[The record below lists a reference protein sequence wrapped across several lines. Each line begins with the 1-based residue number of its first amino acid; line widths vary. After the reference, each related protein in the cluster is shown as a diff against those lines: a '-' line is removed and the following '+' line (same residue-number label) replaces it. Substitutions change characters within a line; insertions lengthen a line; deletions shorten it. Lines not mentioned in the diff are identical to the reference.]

1 MSSDELQGVE
11 LRGADLARLRGLDGR
26 KWTRD
31 GPDVLPLWVADMDF
45 QSPDCALDAMRRV
58 IDRGDIGY
66 NFRATDALPEAFS
79 AWQERMHGWRPDVDQ
94 LVLFDDVLHALQFT
108 LWNMTEPGDG
118 VVLFTPIYPPFRKI
132 IETSGRRVVECP
144 LDPHTARLDKAT
156 LRQVVDAGTTAVL
169 WCNPHNPTGRVFDD
183 EELAALADVVVA
195 HDLLV
200 LSDEVWADLVHPGST
215 HRPAAMVPGLAER
228 SVTVSSA
235 SKSFNLAGLRCA
247 VAHIGSARV
256 RAMLDSQPDRLRGHV
271 NTLAAEATLACW
283 EAGTPWLDALRL
295 HINEQFDH
303 LGARLGLEAPGIEWR
318 RPEATYLAWLDGRR
332 LAFEDEF
339 SDVLRDLAKVAL
351 SPGLDFG
358 VSGQGH
364 ARLNVATSRA
374 ILDEAIDRLLLV
386 ANRLS

>member
-1 MSSDELQGVE
+1 MSGDPTSNAE
-11 LRGADLARLRGLDGR
+11 LRGAELSRLRGLDGR

-31 GPDVLPLWVADMDF
+31 GPDVLPVWVADMDF

-66 NFRATDALPEAFS
+66 NFRATEALPEAFA
-79 AWQERMHGWRPDVDQ
+79 AWQERMHGWRPDVDR

-108 LWNMTEPGDG
+108 IWNMTEPDDG

-132 IETSGRRVVECP
+132 VETSGRRVIECP
-144 LDPHTARLDKAT
+144 LDSQSARLEKAT
-156 LRQVVDAGTTAVL
+156 LEAVVDDGTTSVL

-183 EELAALADVVVA
+183 EELAALAEVAAA

-215 HRPAAMVPGLAER
+215 HRPAATVPGLAGR
-228 SVTVSSA
+228 AVTVSSA

-247 VAHIGSARV
+247 VAHIGADPV
-256 RAMLDSQPDRLRGHV
+256 KEMLDSQPDRLRGHV

-283 EAGTPWLDALRL
+283 EQGTPWLDALRT
-295 HINEQFDH
+295 HVSAQFDH
-303 LGARLGLEAPGIEWR
+303 LGSRLAAEVPAMQWQ
-318 RPEATYLAWLDGRR
+318 RPEATYLAWLDGRG
-332 LAFEDEF
+332 LDLGGEF
-339 SDVLRDLAKVAL
+339 SDLLRDIGKVAL

-358 VSGQGH
+358 ASGQGH
-364 ARLNVATSRA
+364 ARMNVATSRL
-374 ILDEAIDRLLLV
+374 ILDEAIDRLLV
-386 ANRLS
+386 ATKSPT